1 MRAVSWP
8 ARLPVLSACAVRRR
22 AACSPGKRAG
32 AGISHDDPEA
42 GKEMAS
48 AIMALLAWNANLG

>member
-1 MRAVSWP
+1 LASTIASTLGVCRAT
-8 ARLPVLSACAVRRR
+8 ACRVLAGQA
-22 AACSPGKRAG
+22 GG